1 MFFVS
6 GILLDEQKWKGG
18 RVLKKEKHIFQIAGI
33 VLLAAGIT
41 GSTAAYLSL
50 YTQSAENT
58 ITAGL
63 VEIELKEEHWDKAK
77 AQKVYPAQVLEKDPA
92 IKNTGDRKANVFL
105 EVGIPVRELSVV
117 DPGTGRKSEKEE
129 RELFQ
134 FQADENSWEFLK
146 KELKGNQMC
155 YVYGYRKILEPED
168 VTSPLFHEVQMISYL
183 EGELDETQNY
193 EIPVIAKGIQALAG
207 ELSLK
212 EIYEEYAVQYDLDR
226 REVAE

>member
-1 MFFVS
+1 M
-6 GILLDEQKWKGG
+6 DEQRWKGG
-18 RVLKKEKHIFQIAGI
+18 SALKKERHIFQIAGI

-50 YTQSAENT
+50 YTPSAENT

-63 VEIELKEEHWDKAK
+63 VEIELKEEHWDKVK

-92 IKNTGDRKANVFL
+92 IKNTGDCEANVFL
-105 EVGIPVRELSVV
+105 EVRIPVREISAV
-117 DPGTGRKSEKEE
+117 DPDTGLKTEKEE

-134 FQADENSWEFLK
+134 FQADENNWEFLK
-146 KELKGNQMC
+146 KELKKDQMC
-155 YVYGYRKILEPED
+155 YVYGYRKILEPEA

-183 EGELDETQNY
+183 EGDLDETQNY
-193 EIPVIAKGIQALAG
+193 EIPVLAKGIQTLPG
-207 ELSLK
+207 GLSLK
-212 EIYEEYAVQYDLDR
+212 EIYEEYVEQYDLDR